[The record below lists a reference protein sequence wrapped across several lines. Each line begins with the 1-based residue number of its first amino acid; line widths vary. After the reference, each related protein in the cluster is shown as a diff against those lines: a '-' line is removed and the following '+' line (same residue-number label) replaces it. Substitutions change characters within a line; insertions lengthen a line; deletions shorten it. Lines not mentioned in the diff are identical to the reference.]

1 MAAAAE
7 PGTDLVAEPSQVDNT
22 TIAESKTPATSGS
35 ASPSAASSMLP
46 VVSGEGFPSVTDVL
60 AQPAVRKVT
69 FFDAVTSRTSRSETP
84 EYATKQ

>member
-22 TIAESKTPATSGS
+22 TIAESQTPATSGS
-35 ASPSAASSMLP
+35 ASPSASSSMLP

-60 AQPAVRKVT
+60 AQPAVRKGMPG
-69 FFDAVTSRTSRSETP
+69 S
-84 EYATKQ
+84 YK